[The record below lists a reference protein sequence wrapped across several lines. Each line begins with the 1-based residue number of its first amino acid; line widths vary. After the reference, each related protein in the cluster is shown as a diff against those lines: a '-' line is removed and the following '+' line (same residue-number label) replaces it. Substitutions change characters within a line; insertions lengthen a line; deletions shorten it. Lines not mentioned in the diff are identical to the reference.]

1 MRNFIKSGA
10 VIGVIAALI
19 CVPFATSA
27 QAQEY
32 FEAREPGGG
41 AMMYDMVVVRPVGL
55 VATAVGSVFWLISLP
70 FSASGDNTEK
80 EKKKLVKEQIL
91 HFLSLRIPATPN
103 IHDIA
108 WNYEEG
114 KLWFFTNLKA
124 ANEDLETLFAES
136 FKLSLIRYFPYTAAE
151 LAADLSDAEKD
162 KLNRISPDNF
172 MS

>member
-32 FEAREPGGG
+32 FEAKEPGGG

-70 FSASGDNTEK
+70 FSASGDNTETAT
-80 EKKKLVKEQIL
+80 KKLVKE
-91 HFLSLRIPATPN
+91 PAAYT
-103 IHDIA
+103 
-108 WNYEEG
+108 
-114 KLWFFTNLKA
+114 
-124 ANEDLETLFAES
+124 
-136 FKLSLIRYFPYTAAE
+136 FKRPLGEF
-151 LAADLSDAEKD
+151 
-162 KLNRISPDNF
+162 
-172 MS
+172 